1 MQGVM
6 PFVNVARRLES
17 AKGMNF
23 ERERMRQSA
32 KMRARASARPHGA
45 LALALMAVTLCARL
59 VCAPD
64 ATGEGWKE
72 LKRVVGRHMN
82 RHAAEGLSVAER
94 IQIVQGVAG
103 EAAAIR
109 WTAKVSG
116 PLVESA
122 SRDEFFALLD
132 TGSVYVRAGTLHRAP
147 AVDLAANLSALSDGD
162 LNSYALECGIPVSF
176 FSRHLPQYLRGAAET
191 PPLGANGSESTAQNG
206 ARADWA
212 ARLRRQVV
220 QQQVDALLR
229 GPVQLRLAYLRS
241 SLVVGLFCTCIRSI
255 LSAYEVSFHTSAH
268 PRRPALQRLLQRFGK
283 AGRHYN
289 MDCSKIELVRK
300 LTHAK
305 YRQVCLRNRSPLHL
319 H

>member
-1 MQGVM
+1 M
-6 PFVNVARRLES
+6 
-17 AKGMNF
+17 KG
-23 ERERMRQSA
+23 ERQRWLLSA
-32 KMRARASARPHGA
+32 KMRARASARPQGA
-45 LALALMAVTLCARL
+45 LTLALMAVVLCARL
-59 VCAPD
+59 ACAPD

-72 LKRVVGRHMN
+72 LKRMVGGHMN

-103 EAAAIR
+103 EAAAIKR
-109 WTAKVSG
+109 TAKVSG

-132 TGSVYVRAGTLHRAP
+132 TGSVYVCAGTLHRAP
-147 AVDLAANLSALSDGD
+147 AVDLAANLSALSDGE

-176 FSRHLPQYLRGAAET
+176 FSRHLPQYLRGAAE
-191 PPLGANGSESTAQNG
+191 PPPRGANGSESTAQNG

-241 SLVVGLFCTCIRSI
+241 VLVVGLLCTYIGSLFPLYLCFPYMRSR
-255 LSAYEVSFHTSAH
+255 LTLRTPQAAGTTAAAA
-268 PRRPALQRLLQRFGK
+268 ALR
-283 AGRHYN
+283 
-289 MDCSKIELVRK
+289 
-300 LTHAK
+300 
-305 YRQVCLRNRSPLHL
+305 
-319 H
+319 